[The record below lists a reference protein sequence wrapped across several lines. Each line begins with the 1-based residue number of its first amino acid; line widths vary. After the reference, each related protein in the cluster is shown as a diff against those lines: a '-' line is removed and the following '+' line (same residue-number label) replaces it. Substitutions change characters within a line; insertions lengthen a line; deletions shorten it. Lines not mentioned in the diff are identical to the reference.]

1 MEACPRLDMF
11 PQTPFVCAQESS
23 NLGLTIK
30 KLIQLQ
36 YNENPEDFQSEV
48 TSFTTLRNDS
58 CVKMITSGDT
68 GLKNLKKYYCQL
80 VFFQNRFKVLESPLM
95 KKGPFD
101 FPWSE
106 ADDDL
111 LMGPTNYDNLD
122 SEMAFVLYNIGV
134 MYTSLANRENR
145 TDSESMKTACTYY
158 QNAAWAFHTLPD
170 R

>member
-1 MEACPRLDMF
+1 M
-11 PQTPFVCAQESS
+11 
-23 NLGLTIK
+23 
-30 KLIQLQ
+30 
-36 YNENPEDFQSEV
+36 
-48 TSFTTLRNDS
+48 TLRNES
-58 CVKMITSGDT
+58 CVKMSTNGDM

-80 VFFQNRFKVLESPLM
+80 VFFQNRFKVLDSPLM

-134 MYTSLANRENR
+134 MFTFLANRENR
-145 TDSESMKTACTYY
+145 TGSESMKAACTYY

-170 R
+170 RHTQGQL